1 MEEFPS
7 YLVRGINSPRQAWG
21 KEELQVRLEGRK
33 WFGLSH
39 AWLKWVL
46 EEEARVGAFPTACG
60 SMQHIPRSQTPRQ
73 RAAEPL
79 GCCLGGG
86 RRGWQGPALSH
97 EGGWVWDNVFPVNLP
112 HHLP

>member
-97 EGGWVWDNVFPVNLP
+97 EGGWVWDNVFPVKLP